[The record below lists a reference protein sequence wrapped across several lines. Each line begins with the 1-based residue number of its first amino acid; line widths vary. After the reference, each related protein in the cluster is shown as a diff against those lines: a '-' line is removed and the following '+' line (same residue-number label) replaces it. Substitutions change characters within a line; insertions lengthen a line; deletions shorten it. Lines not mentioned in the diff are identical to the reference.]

1 MAALLYA
8 TNSVLNP
15 TDSERNLVEAV
26 GIDTAGQRRY
36 VNADG
41 SWSEPACVNA
51 AMGRRPITFALWPR
65 TALPVG
71 RATIVVEAVG
81 IEPTSEELR
90 SPVSPCAAG

>member
-1 MAALLYA
+1 
-8 TNSVLNP
+8 
-15 TDSERNLVEAV
+15 VEAV

-36 VNADG
+36 VNA
-41 SWSEPACVNA
+41 
-51 AMGRRPITFALWPR
+51 AMGRRPMTFAPWPR